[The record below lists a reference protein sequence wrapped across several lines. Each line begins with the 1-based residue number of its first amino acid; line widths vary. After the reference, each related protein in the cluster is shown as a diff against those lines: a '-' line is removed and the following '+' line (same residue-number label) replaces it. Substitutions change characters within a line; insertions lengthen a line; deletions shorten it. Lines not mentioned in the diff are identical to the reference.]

1 MKSLEEF
8 VIESEKQNEDV
19 FVVYFGDGV
28 MENFYY
34 TEDEAKAKVEE
45 LNKENSDAK
54 ASYKKESKSK
64 IEK

>member
-8 VIESEKQNEDV
+8 VIESEKQDEDV

-54 ASYKKESKSK
+54 ASYKKEAKSK

>member
-1 MKSLEEF
+1 MKSLQEF
-8 VIESEKQNEDV
+8 INESESSDDV
-19 FVVYFGDGV
+19 YVVYMGDGT

-34 TEDEAKAKVEE
+34 SEEEAKSKVDE

-54 ASYKKESKSK
+54 ASFKKEAKSK